1 MNKFDV
7 IVIGGGPAGIS
18 AGIYSHRAG
27 MNVLVLDGGD
37 SKLKQAR
44 KLDNYYGVE
53 GLSGSQLVKKGI
65 EQYKNLGGNYINAN
79 VVSIKQDMKE
89 HLFEVKTSKELYFCK
104 SLILCTGSNEKNKTL
119 PELEDYEGTNVSY
132 CAVCDG
138 FFYKGKTVA
147 VIGDGDFAINECEEL
162 SRVVEKIYLIAGKEV
177 FLPNLKNVKVV
188 NKKIVD
194 VEGENMVERLVFED
208 KTKLAVDGVFVALGT
223 MSSSD
228 IAKRLG
234 IVGNGGISVDK
245 NYMTNISGVFAGGDA
260 IGGLFQ
266 AAKAVSDG
274 AYAGLGAA
282 KYVKMMEFY
291 SDGEE

>member
-1 MNKFDV
+1 
-7 IVIGGGPAGIS
+7 
-18 AGIYSHRAG
+18 
-27 MNVLVLDGGD
+27 
-37 SKLKQAR
+37 
-44 KLDNYYGVE
+44 
-53 GLSGSQLVKKGI
+53 

-89 HLFEVKTSKELYFCK
+89 RLFEVKTSKELYFCK

-162 SRVVEKIYLIAGKEV
+162 SRVVEKIYLIAGKEA
-177 FLPNLKNVKVV
+177 FLPNLKNVEVV

-291 SDGEE
+291 SGGEE

>member
-53 GLSGSQLVKKGI
+53 
-65 EQYKNLGGNYINAN
+65 QYKNLGGNYINAN

-89 HLFEVKTSKELYFCK
+89 RLFEVKTSKELYFCK

-162 SRVVEKIYLIAGKEV
+162 SRVVEKIYLIAGKEA
-177 FLPNLKNVKVV
+177 FLPNLKNVEVV

-291 SDGEE
+291 SGGEE